1 MSWFAGWFGEGG
13 GIVIV
18 TEYVVAEIEVAVVAE
33 GELAVE
39 VGEG

>member
-13 GIVIV
+13 VVIV

-33 GELAVE
+33 GELTVE